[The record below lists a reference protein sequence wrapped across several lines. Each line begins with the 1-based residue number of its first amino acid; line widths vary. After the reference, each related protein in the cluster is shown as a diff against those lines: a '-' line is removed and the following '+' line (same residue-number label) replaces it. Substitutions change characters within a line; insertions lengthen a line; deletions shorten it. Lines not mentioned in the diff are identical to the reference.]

1 MTEAL
6 YSRTTRW
13 LTDNV
18 THILPD
24 SGSYTVDCILEKA
37 RQLVRRRGVRIL
49 VVDPLNRID
58 QQLEPGQTELQY
70 ITSLLNKLS
79 RFALQHKCLVIL
91 VAHPR
96 KVNRNTTN
104 GELRRVEMNDINGL
118 RQLRQHGRLL
128 LYRRPETGK
137 KSSPSTSTK

>member
-1 MTEAL
+1 MTDAL
-6 YSRTTRW
+6 YNRTTRW

-18 THILPD
+18 THSLPD

-37 RQLVRRRGVRIL
+37 LQLVRRRGVRIL

-79 RFALQHKCLVIL
+79 PLFKKDQLTPFIIITGCLFITT
-91 VAHPR
+91 
-96 KVNRNTTN
+96 VNTIVTHNLTIYMNT
-104 GELRRVEMNDINGL
+104 
-118 RQLRQHGRLL
+118 
-128 LYRRPETGK
+128 
-137 KSSPSTSTK
+137 KS